1 MDIKLPELSDAL
13 KPLPRLKSVVITE
26 LENIS
31 RKAPIDR
38 KVFGF
43 AFLGAF
49 TVLLVIAFT
58 LPMLR
63 PKPVEVPPPVVAAP
77 TQPPPLTPVQRS
89 ALEQNDSHWSEP
101 LPQAPIAELQ
111 EPLGNGFIPITALDG
126 RVSWHSYARPYNHT
140 DARPRIIVVIGELGL
155 SQQISQTAIT
165 DLPGPVSLIFSK
177 FSAEPDAWMAKARQ
191 LGHETLLSI
200 PMEPLDYPA
209 SDPGPDTLLVH
220 NNNDENKALLLK
232 YLVNGK
238 GYIGVTS
245 LSGSRMSTTPDRL
258 KPILEELNKRGL
270 MWLDANLTP
279 LSAGDIIAKE
289 LSMPSTKVDMHIDE
303 NMGEAA
309 ISKTL
314 QAVEANASKNGHTVL
329 IIQPSPLSLSMVR
342 EWIKQLPDKRFSL
355 APLSS
360 LAK

>member
-1 MDIKLPELSDAL
+1 MDIKLPDISDAL

-38 KVFGF
+38 KVFGI
-43 AFLGAF
+43 AFLAVF
-49 TVLLVIAFT
+49 SVLLIIAFT
-58 LPMLR
+58 LPMLK

-77 TQPPPLTPVQRS
+77 TPPPLTAVQIS
-89 ALEQNDSHWSEP
+89 ALEENDSHWGEA

-126 RVSWHSYARPYNHT
+126 RASWHSYARPYNQT
-140 DARPRIIVVIGELGL
+140 DARPRIVIVIGELGL
-155 SQQISQTAIT
+155 SQQISQAAIT

-200 PMEPLDYPA
+200 PMEPLDYPS

-245 LSGSRMSTTPDRL
+245 LSGSRMSTSPDRL

-279 LSAGDIIAKE
+279 LSAGNIIAKE
-289 LSMPSTKVDMHIDE
+289 ISQPSAKADIHIDE
-303 NMGEAA
+303 NMGEAT
-309 ISKTL
+309 ITKIL
-314 QAVEANASKNGHTVL
+314 QDAEAHASKNGHVLL

-342 EWIKQLPDKRFSL
+342 EWIKQLPGKRFSL

>member
-43 AFLGAF
+43 AFLGALS
-49 TVLLVIAFT
+49 VLLIIAFT

-63 PKPVEVPPPVVAAP
+63 PKPVEAPPPVAAAP
-77 TQPPPLTPVQRS
+77 PQPPSLTPVQRS
-89 ALEQNDSHWSEP
+89 ALEENDSHWGEP
-101 LPQAPIAELQ
+101 LPPAPIVDLQ
-111 EPLGNGFIPITALDG
+111 EPLGDGFIPIKAADG
-126 RVSWHSYARPYNHT
+126 RVSWHSYARPYNQI
-140 DARPRIIVVIGELGL
+140 DGRPRIIVAVGELGL
-155 SQQISQTAIT
+155 SQQISQAAIT
-165 DLPGPVSLIFSK
+165 DLPGPITLIFSK

-191 LGHETLLSI
+191 LGHETLLGV

-232 YLVNGK
+232 YLLNGK

-245 LSGSRMSTTPDRL
+245 LSGSRMSTTPERL
-258 KPILEELNKRGL
+258 KPILDELNKRGL

-279 LSAGDIIAKE
+279 LSAGDILAKE
-289 LSMPSTKVDMHIDE
+289 LSLPSAKADMHIDE

-309 ISKTL
+309 ITKVL
-314 QAVEANASKNGHTVL
+314 QAAEENASKNGHTVL
-329 IIQPSPLSLSMVR
+329 IVQPSPLSLSLLR
-342 EWIKQLPDKRFSL
+342 EWVKQLPDKHYSL

-360 LAK
+360 LAR

>member
-1 MDIKLPELSDAL
+1 MDIKLPDISDAL

-31 RKAPIDR
+31 RKTPIDR
-38 KVFGF
+38 KVFGYVFLGVF
-43 AFLGAF
+43 AFLLA
-49 TVLLVIAFT
+49 IAFA

-63 PKPVEVPPPVVAAP
+63 PKPVEAPAPVVAAEAP
-77 TQPPPLTPVQRS
+77 PPPLTQPQIT
-89 ALEQNDSHWSEP
+89 AAQENDSHWLEP

-111 EPLGNGFIPITALDG
+111 EPLGNGFIPITAPDG
-126 RVSWHSYARPYNHT
+126 RVSWHSYARPYNQT
-140 DARPRIIVVIGELGL
+140 DARPRITVVIGELGL

-165 DLPGPVSLIFSK
+165 DLPGPVTLIFSK
-177 FSAEPDAWMAKARQ
+177 FSNEPDAWMAKARQ

-200 PMEPLDYPA
+200 PMEPLDYPS
-209 SDPGPDTLLVH
+209 SDPGTDSLLIH

-245 LSGSRMSTTPDRL
+245 LSGSRMSTTPERFR
-258 KPILEELNKRGL
+258 PILEELNKRGL

-279 LSAGDIIAKE
+279 LSAGDI
-289 LSMPSTKVDMHIDE
+289 LSNEIHMPSAKADIHIDE
-303 NMGEAA
+303 NMGSSD
-309 ISKTL
+309 ITQIL
-314 QAVEANASKNGHTVL
+314 QDVEKSAFKNGHAIL
-329 IIQPSPLSLSMVR
+329 IVQPSPLSLSLLRDWV
-342 EWIKQLPDKRFSL
+342 KQLPDKRISL